1 MGFVDT
7 NIFIEE
13 ACRDGVRSDK
23 CHEMLKTKVLW
34 TTGLVLSEVEWVM
47 RSIYETRKEVICNYL
62 GVILESTNIKIPGK
76 RIYKEALELFRDMN
90 VDWVDCVN
98 YLKAKKK
105 GIKVAI
111 SYDKHFNKFEGIERK
126 EP

>member
-7 NIFIEE
+7 NVFIEE
-13 ACRDGVRSDK
+13 VCRKGARSDK
-23 CHEMLKTKVLW
+23 CHELLSNKALW

-47 RSIYETRKEVICNYL
+47 RSIYEKEKELICNYL

-76 RIYKEALELFRDMN
+76 RIYMEALELFRGMN

-105 GIKVAI
+105 GIRVAI
-111 SYDKHFNKFEGIERK
+111 SYDKHFNRFEGIERK

>member
-7 NIFIEE
+7 NVFIEE
-13 ACRDGVRSDK
+13 VCRKGAKSDK
-23 CHEMLKTKVLW
+23 CHELLCNKTLW

-47 RSIYETRKEVICNYL
+47 RSIYEKEKELICNYL

-76 RIYKEALELFRDMN
+76 RVYKEALELFRSMN

-111 SYDKHFNKFEGIERK
+111 TYDKHFNKFDGIVRK